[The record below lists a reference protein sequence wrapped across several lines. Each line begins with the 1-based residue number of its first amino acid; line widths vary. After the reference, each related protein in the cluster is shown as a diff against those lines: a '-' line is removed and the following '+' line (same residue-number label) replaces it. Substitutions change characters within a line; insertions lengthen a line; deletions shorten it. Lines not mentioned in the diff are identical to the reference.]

1 MKKNHHHA
9 ITTLDLSIYVTQ
21 CSIDL
26 KALNLPHP
34 SEAFATFQA
43 SIRKEREILHA
54 QLEEL
59 EFFDKRGTEKFM
71 AYRKLIATKKLGDK
85 K

>member
-9 ITTLDLSIYVTQ
+9 MTTLDLSIHVTQ

-26 KALNLPHP
+26 KVLNLPHP
-34 SEAFATFQA
+34 SEAFATFQS

-54 QLEEL
+54 KLEDLEL
-59 EFFDKRGTEKFM
+59 FDKRGTEKFM
-71 AYRKLIATKKLGDK
+71 AYRKLIATKKLGCK